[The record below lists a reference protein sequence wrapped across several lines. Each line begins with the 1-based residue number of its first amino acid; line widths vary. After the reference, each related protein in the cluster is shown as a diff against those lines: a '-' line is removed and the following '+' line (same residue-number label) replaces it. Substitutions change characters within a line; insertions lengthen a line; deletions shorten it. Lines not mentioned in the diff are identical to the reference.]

1 MSLWRLL
8 SNPLTLT
15 CGGRRG
21 KFRYTKY
28 ILKRTRAAFPYSN
41 NKTVVNVI
49 IHDCVCP
56 KTPDSIIWEM
66 WILLHRVCNW
76 EINFCSFWPHCCFC
90 VSFRNSFTVFFFFH
104 YFPFPHPFLILSVHF
119 SEQIGSQSIVCL
131 FLFLAFRGVTGGNFP
146 GSLFQDRGLRLPVT
160 TLLGII
166 CAR

>member
-28 ILKRTRAAFPYSN
+28 IFNRTRAAFSYSN

-90 VSFRNSFTVFFFFH
+90 VSFRNSFTVFFFSLL
-104 YFPFPHPFLILSVHF
+104 PLSASLSNFICSFFRADWVTVDCVF
-119 SEQIGSQSIVCL
+119 VSVLSIQR
-131 FLFLAFRGVTGGNFP
+131 RGVTGGNFP
-146 GSLFQDRGLRLPVT
+146 GS
-160 TLLGII
+160 
-166 CAR
+166 